1 MMGVIRDLT
10 VGKPG
15 RILTLFALP
24 MLISVVFQQFYNMAD
39 NIVAGQFLG
48 DTALDAVSIS
58 YPVTMIYTSV
68 ALGINI
74 GVNVVVS
81 QLFGSHQY
89 GKMKSAVSTSLIATA
104 ALAGIMT
111 VLGLVLCRPL
121 LYLLNTPEHLMEPA
135 LSYLDI
141 YTLGLLFILLY
152 NTCTGIFTSLGDTVT
167 PLVFLIVSS
176 LGNVGVN
183 ILFVTSL
190 SMYVEGLAL
199 ATALC
204 QALAAAASFGVL
216 LLRLRRIPSDPYQRF
231 SSRLLSSISKMAIPG
246 ICQKSFV
253 SVGNL
258 MIQSVVNSYAA
269 TVPGIIGGFSSA
281 TKLLYIVIYLNASVA
296 SALAGFSAQNIGA
309 GQPARLKPGL
319 KGAVILCLILTIPCL
334 LFFFFFPRLS
344 MGIFVSQESTD
355 IINAGATY
363 LRIVSPFVLVVV
375 FKQLC
380 DAILQGAGAAR
391 EFVITTFSDLALRVL
406 LAYLLPIWMGYLGI
420 WWAWP
425 LGWAIGTVISVY
437 FYRSGHWKSVHL
449 LDAI

>member
-1 MMGVIRDLT
+1 MIRDLT

-15 RILTLFALP
+15 RVLTLFALP
-24 MLISVVFQQFYNMAD
+24 MLVSVVFQQFYNMAD

-48 DTALDAVSIS
+48 DAALDAVSIS

-81 QLFGSHQY
+81 QLFGSRQY
-89 GKMKSAVSTSLIATA
+89 AKMKSAVSTALLATA
-104 ALAGIMT
+104 ALALVMT
-111 VLGLVLCRPL
+111 ALGLILCRPL
-121 LYLLNTPEHLMEPA
+121 LRLLNTPEHLMDPA
-135 LSYLDI
+135 LGYLDL
-141 YTLGLLFILLY
+141 YTVGLLFILLY
-152 NTCTGIFTSLGDTVT
+152 NTCTGVFTSLGDTVT
-167 PLVFLIVSS
+167 PLVFLILSS

-183 ILFVTSL
+183 IYFVTAL
-190 SMYVEGLAL
+190 GMYVEGLAL
-199 ATALC
+199 ATVLC
-204 QALAAAASFGVL
+204 QALAAALSFGVL
-216 LLRLRRIPSDPYQRF
+216 LLRLRGVPSGPFRRF
-231 SSRLLSSISKMAIPG
+231 SPHLLSSISKMAIPG

-258 MIQSVVNSYAA
+258 MIQSVVNGFAA

-296 SALAGFSAQNIGA
+296 SSLAGFSAQNIGA
-309 GQPARLKPGL
+309 DQTQRLKPGL
-319 KGAVILCLILTIPCL
+319 KGAVTLCLVMSIPCL
-334 LFFFFFPRLS
+334 AFFFLFPRLS
-344 MGIFVSQESTD
+344 MGIFVSGESVD
-355 IINAGATY
+355 VISAGASY
-363 LRIVSPFVLVVV
+363 LRIVSPFVLVVI

-406 LAYLLPIWMGYLGI
+406 LAYLLPIWFGHLGI

-425 LGWAIGTVISVY
+425 IGWIIGAAISVA

-449 LDAI
+449 LDSI